1 MAGLVA
7 QKLVEAAGE
16 GELRRDD
23 IVGNGRLRKS
33 SLRQHQAVFGD
44 DVSHI
49 LGPRVLEGA
58 PHDFYPD
65 ERALLGAE
73 AVGLRVVHELV
84 RERLAVRVGQPA
96 DVVGVEVLAE
106 RRPQWL
112 LRQPAQP
119 SAP

>member
-73 AVGLRVVHELV
+73 ALGMRVVHALV